1 MAHRGST
8 RTASLFLACTL
19 AAPASLFAQNPST
32 PGSSSPPAPV
42 TTPAPAQQ
50 ADATFVNPL
59 APLNLD
65 RIKTAVS
72 QAPAVKLDGVNLR
85 YYVTVVAK
93 QPKFS
98 DFIGDFDLKHGPV
111 PGAGMTYSE
120 FMGMVTPRQLNAS
133 SGGFNATELLTA
145 GLVNLAGQAII
156 KRGLKALHDAR
167 TQAQVDAIRARIDR
181 ELAALL
187 GKGN

>member
-1 MAHRGST
+1 MAHRLST

-19 AAPASLFAQNPST
+19 AAPASLFAQNPVT

-50 ADATFVNPL
+50 SDPTFVNPL

-93 QPKFS
+93 QPRFS
-98 DFIGDFDLKHGPV
+98 DFIGDFD
-111 PGAGMTYSE
+111 
-120 FMGMVTPRQLNAS
+120 
-133 SGGFNATELLTA
+133 
-145 GLVNLAGQAII
+145 
-156 KRGLKALHDAR
+156 
-167 TQAQVDAIRARIDR
+167 
-181 ELAALL
+181 
-187 GKGN
+187 